1 MVQSIS
7 LRDIPSTTGLYAGFW
22 EARPDVTALLPHH
35 FQDPGVFKRRAPRVD
50 AATYDRRSLCGIL
63 RDQNGGA
70 DADTAVGENIARL
83 EQPESLVVIGGQQAG
98 LFGGP
103 LYTIHKAATI
113 LSLARSREK
122 KLGRP
127 VIPIFWIASEDS
139 DLEEINHAWIT
150 DRDGALQEL
159 RMPGGGAAKIP
170 VSRVTLGAEVDT
182 LIDGLSAALPEGGFS
197 AEMIADLRVAYAAGR
212 TYTEAFKA
220 WMKRLFIGTGL
231 VLVDPSDARL
241 KRMAMPLFRR
251 EILEKSPVTNAALEQ
266 TARLEKAG
274 FHAQIELRQGF
285 LTLFHQA
292 PGRDAILTPGDGY
305 QLKSAGRRFSPRE
318 LADLFESD
326 PDAFTPNAM
335 LRPLFQDAVFPTLA
349 AVLGPSEIAYWA
361 QLTLAYDRMG
371 IPMPIMMPRS
381 SFTLMDEKMGRLQA
395 RLGVSL
401 VQALR
406 RGERVIDDILKRE
419 IPASL
424 TSRMAQSRAAVEETW
439 RGIVGEIDGLDAT
452 LHRTAELGKSR
463 SLWQLDRLEKKIAQ
477 AARKKNVILRGKVQR
492 LVSTLAPRGGLQE
505 RTLCAL
511 PFLARHGDRI
521 VSQLIDCADPFAPEH
536 RVLGV
541 DAATLS
547 MVTE

>member
-22 EARPDVTALLPHH
+22 EARPDVTALLPYH
-35 FQDPGVFKRRAPRVD
+35 FQDPGVFERQARRVD
-50 AATYDRRSLCGIL
+50 AAIYDRRSLCDIL
-63 RDQNGGA
+63 RDQNGGQDA
-70 DADTAVGENIARL
+70 DAAVRENLARL
-83 EQPESLVVIGGQQAG
+83 EQPGSLVVVGGQQAG

-103 LYTIHKAATI
+103 LYTVHKAATI
-113 LSLARSREK
+113 LSLARSQEK

-127 VIPIFWIASEDS
+127 VIPVFWIASEDS

-150 DRDGALQEL
+150 DRDGALHEL
-159 RMPGGGAAKIP
+159 RMPGGGTAKIP
-170 VSRVTLGAEVDT
+170 VSRVTLGAPVNA
-182 LIDGLSAALPEGGFS
+182 LIEELAATLPEGGFS
-197 AEMIADLRVAYAAGR
+197 AEVIADLRAAYDPQR
-212 TYTEAFKA
+212 TYTQAFAA

-231 VLVDPSDARL
+231 VLVDPSDARM
-241 KRMAMPLFRR
+241 KRLAFPLFQR
-251 EILEKSPVTNAALEQ
+251 EIMEKSPVSAAALEQ

-274 FHAQIELRQGF
+274 FHAQIELRPGF
-285 LTLFHQA
+285 LTLFHQE
-292 PGRDAILTPGDGY
+292 PGRDAILITGDGY

-318 LADLFESD
+318 LADLLQSD

-335 LRPLFQDAVFPTLA
+335 IRPLFQDTVFPTLA

-361 QLTLAYDRMG
+361 QLTLAYERMG
-371 IPMPIMMPRS
+371 IPMPIMVPRS
-381 SFTLMDEKMGRLQA
+381 SFTLMDQKMGRLSA

-401 VQALR
+401 VQALE
-406 RGERVIDDILKRE
+406 RGERVIDDILAKE

-424 TSRMAQSRAAVEETW
+424 TTQMAHGRAAVEEAW
-439 RGIVGEIDGLDAT
+439 RGIMNEIDALDPT
-452 LHRTAELGKSR
+452 LHRTTELGTSR

-477 AARKKNVILRGKVQR
+477 AARKKNVILRGKVRR

-511 PFLARHGDRI
+511 PFLARQGDGI
-521 VSQLIDCADPFAPEH
+521 VSLVIGCTDPFAPEH

-541 DAATLS
+541 DA
-547 MVTE
+547 